1 MFAKLLKYDMK
12 AAFRIWWIIAAVLGG
27 VTAVSAFALRFCIQ
41 YAERDAYIE
50 FPIHTTIAVMIAFGY
65 IFLLSFSTYGIL
77 IPIYIRFYKHLY
89 TDEGYL
95 TFTLPVK
102 RSTILLSK
110 TVNNFIFSVIHI
122 VFLFLCIMFMALIIP
137 TPEKG
142 GSFINPVVFE
152 GIGDGIKVLW
162 TEIGAWSI
170 LYVAE
175 TILIYAASIFF
186 SIAMIQFCITV
197 GSVVAKKHKVLAAV
211 GIYFGT
217 NFILSTISQFISIF
231 IQFFVT
237 GGTIEILSGLSK
249 TSILAVIAVVLLGV
263 FAAILTVALAFYL
276 TTRNTLE
283 RKLNLA

>member
-12 AAFRIWWIIAAVLGG
+12 SAFRVWWIIAAVLGG
-27 VTAVSAFALRFCIQ
+27 VTAASAFALRFCMQ

-50 FPIHTTIAVMIAFGY
+50 FPIHSTLAFMIAFGY
-65 IFLLSFSTYGIL
+65 ILLVSFSTYGIL

-110 TVNNFIFSVIHI
+110 TINNFIFTVIHL

-142 GSFINPVVFE
+142 GAFINPVVFE
-152 GIGDGIKVLW
+152 ELGKGINAMWSD
-162 TEIGAWSI
+162 IGLLLVVYI
-170 LYVAE
+170 TE

-186 SIAMIQFCITV
+186 SISMIQFCITV

-231 IQFFVT
+231 VQLFVT
-237 GGTIEILSGLSK
+237 GGTIEILSGLSDK
-249 TSILAVIAVVLLGV
+249 AILAVVAVVLLGV
-263 FAAILTVALAFYL
+263 FAATLTVALAFYF